1 MTDVNAHVG
10 RKIRHMRRFRQ
21 MSQTE
26 LGRVVGLSFQSCQKY
41 ETGLRRISAAS
52 LWKLSEA
59 LGVPVSYFF
68 AGLETKGT
76 TK

>member
-1 MTDVNAHVG
+1 
-10 RKIRHMRRFRQ
+10 MRRFRE

-26 LGRVVGLSFQSCQKY
+26 LGASLGVRFQQIQKY
-41 ETGLRRISAAS
+41 ECGANRIAASS

-59 LGVPVSYFF
+59 LAVPVSYFF

-76 TK
+76 KP